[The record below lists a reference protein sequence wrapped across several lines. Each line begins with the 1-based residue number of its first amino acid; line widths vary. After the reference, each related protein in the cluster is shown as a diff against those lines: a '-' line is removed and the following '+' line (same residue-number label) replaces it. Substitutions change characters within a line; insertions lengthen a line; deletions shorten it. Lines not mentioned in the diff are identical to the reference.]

1 MKVALIKGKV
11 IARCKLNRYSCIK
24 YILIFVVFFN
34 SFCSPQEFF
43 WTLVLF
49 LQGLPIFIWIAVAF
63 AFLPVVTAIPDKG
76 PFLDIHFKE
85 FSKFVQTNFSSKITL
100 SQTLLILFTATDN
113 PDLLSLH
120 A

>member
-1 MKVALIKGKV
+1 MA
-11 IARCKLNRYSCIK
+11 
-24 YILIFVVFFN
+24 FFN

-63 AFLPVVTAIPDKG
+63 AFLPVVTAIPDEG
-76 PFLDIHFKE
+76 HFLDIPFKE
-85 FSKFVQTNFSSKITL
+85 FSKFVRTNFSSKITL